1 MGENIRIAK
10 RLLLCLQALH
20 SPAQDIKEKKK
31 KSGHRWHPI
40 FLFLQEAINYWE
52 KTTSVSQSAGKNY
65 QNTFNRRT

>member
-31 KSGHRWHPI
+31 KNQDTDDIQYFCFSKKQLITEKR
-40 FLFLQEAINYWE
+40 LLQ
-52 KTTSVSQSAGKNY
+52 
-65 QNTFNRRT
+65 

>member
-31 KSGHRWHPI
+31 NQDTDDIQYFCFSKKQLITEKRV
-40 FLFLQEAINYWE
+40 LQ
-52 KTTSVSQSAGKNY
+52 
-65 QNTFNRRT
+65 